1 MKRLTAGFLMFAL
14 MSLWV
19 TSVTWASG
27 KSYPAKIDQ
36 PKAATPA
43 PDAPKKSQ
51 YNANI
56 YEKEGSESQF
66 GDVVKVIREIDGNM
80 EVVFTKFGTYTAPTD
95 GTAMERLQESM
106 KAKIPVMVT
115 FNEDSR
121 KIMKVGPPQ
130 KPEEK
135 KSPATAVPK

>member
-1 MKRLTAGFLMFAL
+1 MKQLMSGFLVFILLNPVLTM
-14 MSLWV
+14 
-19 TSVTWASG
+19 ASG

-43 PDAPKKSQ
+43 PEAPKKSQ
-51 YNANI
+51 FNANI

-66 GDVVKVIREIDGNM
+66 GDVVKVIREIDGNT

-95 GTAMERLQESM
+95 GTAMERLQESL
-106 KAKIPVMVT
+106 KGKIPVMVT

-121 KIMKVGPPQ
+121 KILKVGPPQ

-135 KSPATAVPK
+135 KSPAAAVPK